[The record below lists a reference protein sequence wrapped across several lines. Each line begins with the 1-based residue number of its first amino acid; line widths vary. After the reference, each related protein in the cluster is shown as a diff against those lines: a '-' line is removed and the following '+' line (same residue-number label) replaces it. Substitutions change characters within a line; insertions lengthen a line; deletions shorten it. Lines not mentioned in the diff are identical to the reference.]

1 MAFVNEYIPEADYEK
16 YDIKRVCV
24 EYNKSHHRG
33 EGMYHE
39 NWTVDREE
47 EVFLIQIWSHR
58 EAEFSGYAFYWKGEW
73 MFFDMRPAEYKYDS
87 ARNAIW
93 FRFLVKGFVV
103 PDRLFDRREVL
114 IADLRAAI
122 TASPGTVTHNYAHRT
137 ATIEFCTE

>member
-1 MAFVNEYIPEADYEK
+1 MAFVNEYIPEVDYEK
-16 YDIKRVCV
+16 YDIKRVCG
-24 EYNKSHHRG
+24 EYTRALYG
-33 EGMYHE
+33 EDMYGD
-39 NWTVDREE
+39 NWTVNREE
-47 EVFLIQIWSHR
+47 EVFLIKMWTHR

-73 MFFDMRPAEYKYDS
+73 MFFEMRPADYKYDET
-87 ARNAIW
+87 RNSIW

-137 ATIEFCTE
+137 ATIEFITE